1 MLRVAIT
8 FVFALMLS
16 ATAWAGNWN
25 NGGKAKT
32 FGNRDSCIVEGQRA
46 KPTLEQLKA
55 SFIYCQQFYFS
66 RNGRLSVAAAKNP
79 RKLSFDVQTDEFVNR
94 QMNTTGMLSYILYK
108 DGKIIKDVKSPQE
121 RLGKLFND
129 ETRYQSNSIG
139 KSFTSY
145 LLGHAICDG
154 HISSLDQTI
163 EDWPLLQ
170 NTPYEKQRLIDLV
183 NMNVG
188 DSMYFNSQRVLF
200 ENQWNIKGV
209 NHETIRYWGDSLRGK
224 TAPKERNFN
233 YSQMVSGLMTNYI
246 AFKMNGHFDDLLRDV
261 YTNKVGIGSKLQVGY
276 VDKYAK
282 LGDGRFSNSVWATR
296 YDYLRIAIA
305 MLEDWRSDTCVGK
318 YLKRL
323 YRSRVNGNFG
333 EKNGHGLFRRHHR
346 YGKHYKYGGFF
357 HTDISDVKGTVFGMA
372 GYGGQYLFINFDSG
386 TIVAINAVHDDF
398 DTAKLVVD
406 AINGN

>member
-1 MLRVAIT
+1 MIRIVIT
-8 FVFALMLS
+8 SIFALMLA

-25 NGGKAKT
+25 KLKT
-32 FGNRDSCIVEGQRA
+32 YGNKNSCIVEGQKA

-55 SFIYCQQFYFS
+55 SFIYCQQYRFS
-66 RNGRLSVAAAKNP
+66 ANGRLIVAAANNP
-79 RKLSFDVQTDEFVNR
+79 RSLSFDVQTDEFVSR

-108 DGKIIKDVKSPQE
+108 DGKIITDAKSPKNK
-121 RLGKLFND
+121 LGKLFND
-129 ETRYQSNSIG
+129 ETPYQSNSVG

-145 LLGHAICDG
+145 LLGHAICAG

-163 EDWPLLQ
+163 EDWPILR

-188 DSMYFNSQRVLF
+188 DSMYFNSQHVLF
-200 ENQWNIKGV
+200 ENQGGVKGV
-209 NHETIRYWGDSLRGK
+209 NLETIRYWGDSLRGRK
-224 TAPKERNFN
+224 APKVRKYN
-233 YSQMVSGLMTNYI
+233 YSQMVSGLVMNYI
-246 AFKMNGHFDDLLRDV
+246 AFKMNGQFDDLLRDV
-261 YTNKVGIGSKLQVGY
+261 YTNKVRIGSALQIGY
-276 VDKYAK
+276 IDKYAHPK
-282 LGDGRFSNSVWATR
+282 DGRFSNAVWATR
-296 YDYLRIAIA
+296 YDYLRVAIA

-323 YRSRVNGNFG
+323 YRSRVDGNFG

-346 YGKHYKYGGFF
+346 YGKRYKYAGFF
-357 HTDISDVKGTVFGMA
+357 HTDISNVNGNVFGMA

-406 AINGN
+406 AINGKTG